1 MRPWEIYDFPYPTTD
16 QPHPCVIL
24 SPDFIADSSSYPEI
38 NCLACQ
44 SLRGRDEVKPREV
57 RLNGADGLDGPTVV
71 RCHVILHLNKNLAGR
86 RRGSVTPERRRVIRR
101 KLRDLFGL
109 HGD

>member
-1 MRPWEIYDFPYPTTD
+1 MRQWEIYDFPFPTAE

-24 SPDFIADSSSYPEI
+24 SPDPIAENPDYLQV

-44 SLRGRDEVKPREV
+44 SLRARDEIRPREV
-57 RLNGADGLDGPTVV
+57 RRNGADVLDGPTIVK
-71 RCHVILHLNKNLAGR
+71 CHVILFFDKARAGR
-86 RRGSVTPERRRVIRR
+86 LRGKVSPERRRIIRR
-101 KLRDLFGL
+101 KLRDIFGL